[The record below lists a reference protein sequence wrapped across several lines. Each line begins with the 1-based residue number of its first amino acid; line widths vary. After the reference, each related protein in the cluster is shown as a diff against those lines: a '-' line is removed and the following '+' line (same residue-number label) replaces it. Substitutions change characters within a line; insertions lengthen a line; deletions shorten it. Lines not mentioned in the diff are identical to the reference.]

1 MLMNG
6 LSSNE
11 VGIVLLVGIS
21 ALGMTAVPFAMQKSP
36 NWGFWATCLMF
47 GIGLALLNYA
57 MAVGTIGKVRD
68 ASTAQ
73 NISASERSTRLKD
86 SLDTAKRNLLDLGR
100 ANPTSDEMVSSA
112 REAVELAKQARDQEC
127 GKVGDFCRARQAQLS
142 SRQSELATTLMG
154 RATTQRRDDLSD
166 TIRKIERELELGG
179 KASIPDPQAARLA
192 SVVAILVPLGP
203 NGVEAVATGLIHF
216 LAISAELFALM
227 MPRILVTAMA
237 GRGTVPQTPIPI
249 PLKIAGPSPASVL
262 ARKNRSIPAASAALA
277 ARPRDPGAF
286 GSISDWKA
294 QKLRKSPGTKLK
306 TWDAYTS
313 YKKWCKDSSQTE
325 ASFTSFDYDLC
336 AEGVEKETGA
346 RSFYLNVSL
355 T

>member
-1 MLMNG
+1 
-6 LSSNE
+6 
-11 VGIVLLVGIS
+11 
-21 ALGMTAVPFAMQKSP
+21 MTAVPFAMQKSP

-68 ASTAQ
+68 ASTSA
-73 NISASERSTRLKD
+73 NIASIERHNRL
-86 SLDTAKRNLLDLGR
+86 SSNLEAAKRDLQALG
-100 ANPTSDEMVSSA
+100 NPSPTSDDMVSSA

-127 GKVGDFCRARQAQLS
+127 SKVGDYCRARQAQLS
-142 SRQSELATTLMG
+142 NRQSELTNVLASYSLTRKQG
-154 RATTQRRDDLSD
+154 DLNT
-166 TIRKIERELELGG
+166 TIRRLEQELSEL
-179 KASIPDPQAARLA
+179 ASTNSQVHDPQAARLGA
-192 SVVAILVPLGP
+192 VVAIFIPLGP

-227 MPRILVTAMA
+227 MPRILVTAIA
-237 GRGTVPQTPIPI
+237 GRGTAGNPTIPI

-286 GSISDWKA
+286 GAISDWKA
-294 QKLRKSPGTKLK
+294 QKLKKSPGTKLK

-313 YKKWCKDSSQTE
+313 YKKWCKEVSLPE
-325 ASFTSFDYDLC
+325 ASFTSFDFDLC